1 MSVLVLGATGQVGTP
16 VVKAL
21 LAAGHQVRTLTR
33 NPEKAAALGA
43 VDARRGDLNE
53 PMSLG
58 PVFAGIDSVFLLN
71 ALSVTETQQ
80 GLAVVEWAKR
90 AAVKK
95 LVYMSVQNL
104 DDSPHIPHF
113 GGKIAIELAIKA
125 SGIDHTILRPNN
137 FFQNDEAVRE
147 AIVSY
152 GVYPTP
158 YGSVGVNRVD
168 TRDIADVAVAA
179 FEGRVPNTT
188 IAIAGRE
195 AFTGESTAATYSRHL
210 GKPVRYGGD
219 DLDAWGQQVQAF
231 LPPWLVFDLQIM
243 WAAFQKKGLLASA
256 AELEA
261 LEKVLGCPPRS
272 FDAYAAEL
280 LASPSPASVAGL

>member
-1 MSVLVLGATGQVGTP
+1 MIVLVLGATGQVGRP

-33 NPEKAAALGA
+33 NPEKADALGT
-43 VDARRGDLNE
+43 VDARRGDLND

-58 PVFAGIDSVFLLN
+58 PVFAGVDSVFLLN

-80 GLAVVEWAKR
+80 GLAAVEWAKR
-90 AAVKK
+90 AGVKQ
-95 LVYMSVQNL
+95 LVYLSVHHL

-125 SGIDHTILRPNN
+125 SGIDYTILRPNN
-137 FFQNDEAVRE
+137 FFQNDDAVRE
-147 AIVSY
+147 AIVTH

-158 YGSVGVNRVD
+158 YGSAGVNRVD

-179 FEGRVPNTT
+179 FDGRLPNTT
-188 IAIAGRE
+188 IAIAGRDVL
-195 AFTGESTAATYSRHL
+195 TGQSVAETYSRHL
-210 GKPVRYGGD
+210 GKPVRYAGD
-219 DLDAWGQQVQAF
+219 DLDAWAQQIQAF
-231 LPPWLVFDLQIM
+231 LPPWLLFDLQIM
-243 WAAFQKKGLLASA
+243 WAEFQKKGLLASA

-261 LEKVLGCPPRS
+261 LETVLGRPPRS
-272 FDAYAAEL
+272 FDAYIGEL
-280 LASPSPASVAGL
+280 LARTGQTA